1 MSLYE
6 GVGLVGELEAYEGMR
21 GVVDNRTLE
30 ILEHRRRTAI
40 VHRRGWLVRRV
51 LLAADLVGLM
61 LAFTLAEWLVN
72 HRSEASLFYG
82 GGEIL
87 AFLASLPGWIV
98 IAKLYGLYERD
109 EERTD
114 HSTADDF
121 GRVFHMVTVCTW
133 LLWAFSR
140 STGVTHPTPAK
151 LMIFWVAAIAFVTAG
166 RAAARTFARRSVIY
180 LQNTVIVGAGDVGQM
195 IGRKLLQH
203 PEYGINLV
211 GFVDGDA
218 KERDDDLEHV
228 AVLGG
233 IDRLP
238 AIVRLLDVERVIMA
252 FSNDGHEDA
261 LAVLKELKDLDV
273 QIDIVPRLFEVVG
286 PEIRLHAIEGLPL
299 IGLPPLRL
307 SWSSKLVKRML
318 DVTVAAVALVL
329 GSPFLVL
336 IALAVKLDSRGPV
349 FYRHRRV
356 GLGGKPIDVLKFRTM
371 RREACRGERYG
382 GDAAEEEFAKL
393 MADAARAA
401 EFATTYKLESD
412 PRVTRIGNV
421 LRKLS
426 LDELP
431 QLLNVVKGDLSLVGP
446 RAVTQDELPRYG
458 GDVSTLLNIRPGVTG
473 YWQINGRSRLS
484 YDDRVRL
491 DLSYIANWRLGLDL
505 QILAKTVRVLLAR
518 HGAV

>member
-1 MSLYE
+1 MSIVE
-6 GVGLVGELEAYEGMR
+6 GIRPLPELDVYEGMR
-21 GVVDNRTLE
+21 GIVDNRTLE

-40 VHRRGWLVRRV
+40 VRRRGWLVRRV
-51 LLAADLVGLM
+51 LLVADIIGLL
-61 LAFTLAEWLVN
+61 LAFTLAEWLEN
-72 HRSEASLFYG
+72 HRSETSLFYG

-87 AFLASLPGWIV
+87 AFIASLPGWVV

-109 EERTD
+109 EEHAD
-114 HSTADDF
+114 HSTTDDF

-140 STGVTHPTPAK
+140 STGITHPTPAK
-151 LMIFWVAAIAFVTAG
+151 LMLFWAAAIGLVTLG
-166 RAAARTFARRSVIY
+166 RAGARTFARRSVIY
-180 LQNTVIVGAGDVGQM
+180 LQNTVVVGAGEVGQM

-211 GFVDGDA
+211 GFVDSDP
-218 KERDDDLEHV
+218 KERREDIDHV

-238 AIVRLLDVERVIMA
+238 SMVRLLDVERVIIA
-252 FSNDGHEDA
+252 FSNDSHEET
-261 LAVLKELKDLDV
+261 LEVLKELKDLDV

-286 PEIRLHAIEGLPL
+286 PEVRLHAIEGLPL

-307 SWSSKLVKRML
+307 SRSSKLVKRLLDLML
-318 DVTVAAVALVL
+318 ASVALVV
-329 GSPFLVL
+329 GAPFLAL

-349 FYRHRRV
+349 LYRHRRV
-356 GLGGKPIDVLKFRTM
+356 GLQGKSIDVLKFRTM

-382 GDAAEEEFAKL
+382 GQEAEEEFAKL

-401 EFATTYKLESD
+401 EFATTYKLEQD
-412 PRVTRIGNV
+412 PRVTRVGNV

-446 RAVTQDELPRYG
+446 RAITRDELSRYG
-458 GDVSTLLNIRPGVTG
+458 ADVEALLNIRPGVTG

-484 YDDRVRL
+484 YEDRVRL
-491 DLSYIANWRLGLDL
+491 DLSYIANWSLGLDL
-505 QILAKTVRVLLAR
+505 QILAKTVRELLSR
-518 HGAV
+518 RGAV

>member
-1 MSLYE
+1 MSIYD
-6 GVGLVGELEAYEGMR
+6 GVGLSRELEVYEGMR
-21 GVVDNRTLE
+21 GIVDNRTLE
-30 ILEHRRRTAI
+30 ILDHRRRTAV

-51 LLAADLVGLM
+51 LLTADLVGLV
-61 LAFTLAEWLVN
+61 LAFCLAEWFVN
-72 HRSEASLFYG
+72 YRSNASLFYG

-87 AFLASLPGWIV
+87 AFMVSLPGWIL

-151 LMIFWVAAIAFVTAG
+151 LMIFWAAAITLVTVG
-166 RAAARTFARRSVIY
+166 RAGARALARRSVVY

-211 GFVDGDA
+211 GFVDGEP
-218 KERDDDLEHV
+218 KERSEDMEHL
-228 AVLGG
+228 ALLGD
-233 IDRLP
+233 IARLP
-238 AIVRLLDVERVIMA
+238 TIVRLLDVERVIIA
-252 FSNDGHEDA
+252 FSNDAHEDT
-261 LAVLKELKDLDV
+261 LEVMKELKDLDV

-286 PEIRLHAIEGLPL
+286 PEVRLHAIEGLPL
-299 IGLPPLRL
+299 IGLPPTHL
-307 SWSSKLVKRML
+307 SWSSKLVKRLL
-318 DVTVAAVALVL
+318 DIAVSSIAVVL
-329 GSPFLVL
+329 GAPFLAL
-336 IALAVKLDSRGPV
+336 IAVAVKLDSRGPV
-349 FYRHRRV
+349 LYRHRRV
-356 GLGGKPIDVLKFRTM
+356 GLGGRPIDVFKFRTM
-371 RREACRGERYG
+371 RREVCRGERYG
-382 GDAAEEEFAKL
+382 GEGAEEEFRRL
-393 MADAARAA
+393 MEDTSLAQ
-401 EFATTYKLESD
+401 EFQTTYKLEKD
-412 PRVTRIGNV
+412 PRVTRVGAV

-431 QLLNVVKGDLSLVGP
+431 QLFNVVKGDLSLVGP
-446 RAVTQDELPRYG
+446 RAVTEDELPRYG
-458 GDVSTLLNIRPGVTG
+458 DDVHTLLNIRPGVTG

-484 YDDRVRL
+484 YADRVRL

-505 QILAKTVRVLLAR
+505 QILAKTVRALLAR
-518 HGAV
+518 HGAH